1 MVALGWLVRK
11 TLGMALQPTT
21 GCSRTPST
29 TILDHARRA
38 RVNTTP
44 QHTYPL
50 TNPISLCQSGYQ
62 VIKEGVLPIDAF
74 WHGAK
79 ECINSPLSDR
89 DLLPGVVG
97 PGLRKP
103 LWQDR
108 PCTTCAYSHQNF
120 QISPSSWFIQEAKIS
135 MCVFGKQGCLTRSG
149 PLRVR
154 GHFKHATLCI
164 VTILWFNTRC
174 PLWRPYHFCM
184 CIYSTWY

>member
-1 MVALGWLVRK
+1 MCPPIWSNHGELYIIKLKNKKSYGQKSLKKGKVPGPLNRGYYQFFFIFCRGIDFLENERLVGLVGK
-11 TLGMALQPTT
+11 TLATTATHRVQPENTT
-21 GCSRTPST
+21 TF
-29 TILDHARRA
+29 LDPARRA
-38 RVNTTP
+38 KVNTTP

-79 ECINSPLSDR
+79 ECIISLLSDR

-108 PCTTCAYSHQNF
+108 PCTT
-120 QISPSSWFIQEAKIS
+120 
-135 MCVFGKQGCLTRSG
+135 
-149 PLRVR
+149 
-154 GHFKHATLCI
+154 
-164 VTILWFNTRC
+164 
-174 PLWRPYHFCM
+174 
-184 CIYSTWY
+184 